1 MDPDT
6 TAGRDVSTLLD
17 SRRRSVSRVVW
28 TLVLGLFLGGLLTEL
43 SEAFLPESPARDFL
57 VTSVAASV
65 GPFQLDLV
73 AVAITLGPLVLT
85 LNVLTLVGI
94 GMVAFVVRS
103 WI

>member
-1 MDPDT
+1 M
-6 TAGRDVSTLLD
+6 STLLD
-17 SRRRSVSRVVW
+17 NRRRSVSRGVW
-28 TLVLGLFLGGLLTEL
+28 TLVLGLFLGGLLSRL
-43 SEAFLPESPARDFL
+43 SEAFLPDSAARDFL

-73 AVAITLGPLVLT
+73 AVGITLGPLVLT

-94 GMVAFVVRS
+94 GMVAFVARS